1 MRNYKNNMKTININN
16 ETYVLE
22 SDVKKQLSKQ
32 NIKPTKKQIVILNRG
47 WVVIGDIS
55 EDKDE
60 FILSNASV
68 IRVWGTTK
76 GLGELAENGPL
87 TNTKLDPCP
96 NVRVHKM
103 VVVARMDVNEDK
115 WK

>member
-1 MRNYKNNMKTININN
+1 MKTITINN
-16 ETYVLE
+16 EVYVLE
-22 SDVKKQLSKQ
+22 KDVKEQLAKK
-32 NIKPTKKQIVILNRG
+32 NVKPTKKKIVILNRG
-47 WVVIGDIS
+47 WVVVGDYS
-55 EDKDE
+55 EKGDDCH
-60 FILSNASV
+60 LVDASV

-96 NVRVHKM
+96 NLTFNKLT
-103 VVVARMDVNEDK
+103 VVAQMDVNESN